1 MKKHLGWISVALIIV
16 SFAQLF
22 LLDVNGFWGTNIL
35 IIGLTSA
42 LVTALISKRG
52 VGKFIALFLL
62 SGYLIFF
69 VIGVF
74 IMLG

>member
-42 LVTALISKRG
+42 LVTALFSTRG

-69 VIGVF
+69 VVGVF
-74 IMLG
+74 IMIG